1 MTSLRNPDLPS
12 LPPPGRDEL
21 AAWLRLTLTDGVGP
35 ATALTLLAAF
45 GQPERILGASHQ
57 TVSDVVG
64 AAIATRLVRPDPEVD
79 TRVETSLAWA
89 DHPYQHIITLAEPR
103 YPRSL
108 LEIPDPPP
116 LLFVRGDITCLN
128 QPMLAIVGSRHASK
142 GGLENAR
149 AFARELAGRG
159 ICIASGLALGI
170 DGAAHQG
177 AIAANG
183 LTVGVLGTGLAN
195 IYPARHRALADE
207 VCLNGALVSEF
218 DLASGP
224 RRGHF
229 PRRNQLIA
237 GLSAGVLVIEAARQ
251 SGSLITARLAGEF
264 GRDVFAVP
272 GSIHSPHSKGCHRL
286 IREGAR
292 LVESTED
299 VISECRPEFL
309 SAATACRELISPSS
323 PGLRVVKQS
332 ESGLDSDSR
341 NVLKSIGW
349 DYVSYDLL
357 STRVNLERDQLDFIL
372 LQLELDGWLERSPDG
387 QLSRLSGPA

>member
-1 MTSLRNPDLPS
+1 MTSLRNPDLAT

-21 AAWLRLTLTDGVGP
+21 AAWLRLSLTDGVGA
-35 ATALTLLAAF
+35 ATAVMLLSVF
-45 GQPERILGASHQ
+45 GSPERVLGASHRA
-57 TVSDVVG
+57 VSEVVG
-64 AAIATRLVRPDPEVD
+64 AAIATRLVRLDPEVD
-79 TRVETSLAWA
+79 ARVESSLAWA
-89 DHPYQHIITLAEPR
+89 DHPDQHILTLGEPH

-108 LEIPDPPP
+108 LDIPDPPV
-116 LLFVRGDITCLN
+116 LLFVRGDVNCLN
-128 QPMLAIVGSRHASK
+128 QPMLAIVGSRHASR
-142 GGLENAR
+142 GGLENAQ
-149 AFARELAGRG
+149 AFAHELAARG

-195 IYPARHRALADE
+195 IYPARHRALADK

-229 PRRNQLIA
+229 PRRNRIIA
-237 GLSAGVLVIEAARQ
+237 GLSAGVLVIEAASQ
-251 SGSLITARLAGEF
+251 SGSLITARLAGEY

-286 IREGAR
+286 IRDGAR

-299 VISECRPEFL
+299 VLSECRPDFL
-309 SAATACRELISPSS
+309 SAANACRELISPSAS
-323 PGLRVVKQS
+323 AIRVVKQS
-332 ESGLDSDSR
+332 ESNLDKDSR
-341 NVLKSIGW
+341 AVLKSMGW
-349 DYVSYDLL
+349 DSVSYDSL
-357 STRVNLERDQLDFIL
+357 SSKVNLDNSQLDHTL

-387 QLSRLSGPA
+387 RLTRLSGPA